1 MKEWIA
7 KIEQAAGYLRG
18 RTRVQPALGII
29 LGTGLGGLVREIDAA
44 EVIPYDQIPNFP
56 VSTVESHAG
65 RLIFGTLAGKPVMVM
80 QGRFHYYEGYTM
92 PQITFPVRVMKA
104 LGARTMLV
112 SNACGGVNPG
122 YAAGD
127 IMIMADHINFMG
139 DNPLLGRNE
148 EPLGPRFPD
157 MCRAYDPE
165 LIALAQ
171 RVALAER
178 IKVQQGVYMAF
189 SGPNLETAAEYRMAR
204 AMGAD
209 VVGMSS
215 VPEVIVARHA
225 GLRVLGLSIVTDLG
239 LPDALQ
245 PASLEHILKVAAE
258 AEPKFV
264 RLASRIVAEMAV

>member
-7 KIEQAAGYLRG
+7 RIEQTAGYLRG
-18 RTRVQPALGII
+18 RTGVQPALGII
-29 LGTGLGGLVREIDAA
+29 LGTGLGGLVKEIAAA
-44 EVIPYDQIPNFP
+44 EAIPYDQIPNFP

-65 RLIFGTLAGKPVMVM
+65 RLIFGTLSGKAVMVM
-80 QGRFHYYEGYTM
+80 QGRFHYYEGYSM
-92 PQITFPVRVMKA
+92 QQITFPVRVMKA

-127 IMIMADHINFMG
+127 IMIMADHINLMG

-171 RVALAER
+171 RVALQER
-178 IKVQQGVYMAF
+178 IKVQQGVYLAF

-225 GLRVLGLSIVTDLG
+225 GLRVLGLSIVTDMG

-245 PASLEHILKVAAE
+245 PASLEHILRVAAA

-264 RLASRIVAEMAV
+264 RLVARIVADIAV

>member
-7 KIEQAAGYLRG
+7 RIEQTAGYLRG
-18 RTRVQPALGII
+18 RTGVQPALGII
-29 LGTGLGGLVREIDAA
+29 LGTGLGGLVKEIAAA
-44 EVIPYDQIPNFP
+44 EAIPYDQIPNFP

-65 RLIFGTLAGKPVMVM
+65 RLIFGTLSGKAVMVM
-80 QGRFHYYEGYTM
+80 QGRFHYYEGYSM
-92 PQITFPVRVMKA
+92 QQITFPVRVMKA

-127 IMIMADHINFMG
+127 IMIMADHINLMG

-171 RVALAER
+171 RAALQER
-178 IKVQQGVYMAF
+178 IKVQQGVYLAF

-225 GLRVLGLSIVTDLG
+225 GLRVLGLSIVTDMG

-245 PASLEHILKVAAE
+245 PASLEHILRVAAA

-264 RLASRIVAEMAV
+264 RLVARIVADIAV

>member
-7 KIEQAAGYLRG
+7 RIEQTAGYLRG
-18 RTRVQPALGII
+18 RTGVQPALGII
-29 LGTGLGGLVREIDAA
+29 LGTGLGGLVKEIAAA
-44 EVIPYDQIPNFP
+44 EAIPYDQIPNFP

-65 RLIFGTLAGKPVMVM
+65 RLIFGTLSGRAVMVM
-80 QGRFHYYEGYTM
+80 QGRFHYYEGYSM
-92 PQITFPVRVMKA
+92 QQITFPVRVMKA

-127 IMIMADHINFMG
+127 IMIMADHINLMG

-171 RVALAER
+171 RAALQER
-178 IKVQQGVYMAF
+178 IKVQQGVYLAF

-225 GLRVLGLSIVTDLG
+225 GLRVLGLSIVTDMG

-245 PASLEHILKVAAE
+245 PASLEHILRVAAA

-264 RLASRIVAEMAV
+264 RLVARIVADIAV